1 VVLFCIRFLNSPD
14 SWIEVYVN
22 GLVCFF
28 KGPYLYYQLATFS
41 IHVIL
46 KVHDLKKNLLN
57 KVIAQGCVEI
67 GNWRKCKIY
76 L

>member
-14 SWIEVYVN
+14 SRIEVYVN

-46 KVHDLKKNLLN
+46 KVHDLNKKS
-57 KVIAQGCVEI
+57 A
-67 GNWRKCKIY
+67 
-76 L
+76 